1 LAQLVGVFNLPHQV
15 VVAEDM
21 NQMSLVDLVVQVEE
35 EVNVELVVLELH
47 VKEMLEELEQVILSQ
62 VVAVV
67 ELEQ

>member
-1 LAQLVGVFNLPHQV
+1 
-15 VVAEDM
+15 M

>member
-1 LAQLVGVFNLPHQV
+1 V